1 MSNRSSVQL
10 ALWCAALIV
19 IAGLW
24 SRAATS
30 PAESSALE
38 PAAVSQAQPPS
49 EEADDEALD
58 ESFRRYGRAAGAAYQ
73 CAPAADKLRVVDDVR
88 HAYTRIGQLFGTD
101 RAFFFA
107 AAFGNG
113 SDQPFDKARC
123 PELLKR
129 LRESSLVRRIGPTGG
144 KQ

>member
-1 MSNRSSVQL
+1 MHNKPSVQI
-10 ALWCAALIV
+10 ALWCAVLIV

-24 SRAATS
+24 SRAATP
-30 PAESSALE
+30 PAGSSALE
-38 PAAVSQAQPPS
+38 LAAALQAQTAS

-58 ESFRRYGRAAGAAYQ
+58 ESFRRFGRAAGAAYQ
-73 CAPAADKLRVVDDVR
+73 RAPDADKLRAVDDVR
-88 HAYTRIGQLFGTD
+88 HAYTRIGQLFGSD

-129 LRESSLVRRIGPTGG
+129 LRESSLVRRLGPAGAN
-144 KQ
+144 K

>member
-1 MSNRSSVQL
+1 M
-10 ALWCAALIV
+10 WCAALAV
-19 IAGLW
+19 IAGVW
-24 SRAATS
+24 SHAATTPAENPALERAAI
-30 PAESSALE
+30 
-38 PAAVSQAQPPS
+38 SQTQTPS

-58 ESFRRYGRAAGAAYQ
+58 ENFRRYGRAAGAAYQ
-73 CAPAADKLRVVDDVR
+73 CAPDADKLRVVDDVR

-129 LRESSLVRRIGPTGG
+129 LRESSLVRRIGPAGAN
-144 KQ
+144 K